1 MIERLRG
8 RLEAQELCIEV
19 TRAAKYMVVDRGYDP
34 MTGARPLRRALEQMV
49 EGPLSE
55 RILKGVPDR

>member
-1 MIERLRG
+1 MG

-55 RILKGVPDR
+55 RILSKGVPDR